1 MLQRRK
7 KKESGKMSRAFGRWG
22 RQIGPSRLDTM
33 EASQHPASSSQQ
45 NSAYHRYVDTIESS
59 ERETIKIRIMTWNM
73 HGNVPMGDLEV
84 LFGRVDPCMAPAQ
97 APQNPHR
104 IPQLPMSDTHPY
116 HIVVVSCQE
125 CPWGE
130 GGQLMHKIHTAG
142 EIGHAYRYTR
152 ARRDMTPADIQA
164 AMSDHSWKD
173 TSAPNSRADVSTDSR
188 PSLSLTIP
196 SADDSILSNAAE
208 HEIITNHEGCEMIVT
223 SRAWSKVCHDWLCR
237 GLRRTCAELLAG
249 SDPDSGVSAH
259 SSPSTT
265 SSARIPSISSVSSLS
280 PQCMRHPPEQ
290 LGVYNLL
297 IKERMM
303 GCYTAVYVWRGC
315 ADFVRGASA
324 HAVSSGLLA
333 GRMGNKGGVGISV
346 MLGTTR
352 LLFINA
358 HLAAHANRIDA
369 RIANIEKIKA
379 ELNVNTFL
387 PPDHP
392 QLDKRDITKNFDHCF
407 WCGDLNF
414 RVDISR
420 KHADSLLQQQSYDD
434 ALEFD
439 QLRKVLRD
447 GHAFDGFREAPI
459 DFPPTYKYDLQ
470 RAEKQRL
477 RHHPSMLLRKGA
489 ASVQASE
496 LPKKASSSS
505 LSSAVEKRRPMWRRF
520 LRRFRHSEQAIEE
533 EAMQRQDNNL
543 ATLTRKSSSS
553 TLSGVSTSSSAMEQ
567 QEDDRQSRGGASSVA
582 AHNSLSSKLQA
593 AVRLHRSDSTSS
605 SVAYDSSTKQRVPS
619 WCDRVL
625 WRSNDF
631 SHTDNASM
639 STDTSHKKI
648 TRFLPWK
655 HMHKSSKDS
664 DAEASATHTFLLQA
678 PLDWIHSMVES
689 KNASL
694 LEPFLDEDM
703 LVPSKGQVKVIDY
716 STIDDE
722 GVQALGARSDHRP
735 VLFSAAIGI

>member
-1 MLQRRK
+1 M
-7 KKESGKMSRAFGRWG
+7 G
-22 RQIGPSRLDTM
+22 T
-33 EASQHPASSSQQ
+33 SQNSARSSQQ
-45 NSAYHRYVDTIESS
+45 KSVYDRYVETIESS
-59 ERETIKIRIMTWNM
+59 ERDTIKIRIMTWNM

-84 LFGRVDPCMAPAQ
+84 LFGRVDPCTAQ
-97 APQNPHR
+97 AQIPQNPHR

-116 HIVVVSCQE
+116 HIIVVSCQE

-142 EIGHAYRYTR
+142 EIGSAYRYTR
-152 ARRDMTPADIQA
+152 TRRDMKPADIHA
-164 AMSDHSWKD
+164 AMSDHSSRD
-173 TSAPNSRADVSTDSR
+173 ASAPDSRADTSSDSR
-188 PSLSLTIP
+188 PSQSVSIP
-196 SADDSILSNAAE
+196 SANDSIISNAAE
-208 HEIITNHEGCEMIVT
+208 HEVLTNKEGQQMIVT

-237 GLRRTCAELLAG
+237 GIRRTCAELL
-249 SDPDSGVSAH
+249 SDNDPEACASAL

-265 SSARIPSISSVSSLS
+265 SSAKMASMSPVQSLS

-290 LGVYNLL
+290 LGAYNLL
-297 IKERMM
+297 IKERLM

-315 ADFVRGASA
+315 ADYVRGASA

-358 HLAAHANRIDA
+358 HLAAHANHIDA

-379 ELNVNTFL
+379 ELNVDTFL

-420 KHADSLLQQQSYDD
+420 KHADWLLKQQSYDD

-447 GHAFDGFREAPI
+447 GHAFDGFSEAPI

-470 RAEKQRL
+470 KAEKQRL

-489 ASVQASE
+489 ASVQGNE
-496 LPKKASSSS
+496 FQKKTSSSS
-505 LSSAVEKRRPMWRRF
+505 LASSVEKRRPLWRRF
-520 LRRFRHSEQAIEE
+520 LRKFRHSEQAIEQ
-533 EAMQRQDNNL
+533 EAIQRQDNNL
-543 ATLTRKSSSS
+543 ATLARTSSSS
-553 TLSGVSTSSSAMEQ
+553 TLSGASTSSSTMEHL
-567 QEDDRQSRGGASSVA
+567 EDDRRSGGSASSVA
-582 AHNSLSSKLQA
+582 TQNTLSNKLQKV
-593 AVRLHRSDSTSS
+593 VRLDRCDSTSS
-605 SVAYDSSTKQRVPS
+605 SVTYDSSTKQRVPS

-625 WRSNDF
+625 WRSNHF
-631 SHTDNASM
+631 SYPNTSV
-639 STDTSHKKI
+639 STDASQKKI
-648 TRFLPWK
+648 SRFLPWK
-655 HMHKSSKDS
+655 HKNKSSKDL
-664 DAEASATHTFLLQA
+664 DPEAAATHAFLLQA
-678 PLDWIHSMVES
+678 PLDWIHSIADS
-689 KNASL
+689 KNAAL
-694 LEPFLDEDM
+694 LEPLLDEDM
-703 LVPSKGQVKVIDY
+703 LVPAKGHIKVIDY
-716 STIDDE
+716 GTIDDE

>member
-1 MLQRRK
+1 MGTPLYSAR
-7 KKESGKMSRAFGRWG
+7 
-22 RQIGPSRLDTM
+22 
-33 EASQHPASSSQQ
+33 HSQQ
-45 NSAYHRYVDTIESS
+45 KSVYDRYVDTIESS

-73 HGNVPMGDLEV
+73 HGSVPMGDLEV
-84 LFGRVDPCMAPAQ
+84 LFGRVDPNTAQ
-97 APQNPHR
+97 VKTPKDPHR

-142 EIGHAYRYTR
+142 EFGSAYRYTR
-152 ARRDMTPADIQA
+152 ARRDMTPANIQV
-164 AMSDHSWKD
+164 AMSDQSTKD
-173 TSAPNSRADVSTDSR
+173 TAAPDSRPDTSSDSR
-188 PSLSLTIP
+188 PSLSVAIP
-196 SADDSILSNAAE
+196 NANDDAISNLAE
-208 HEIITNHEGCEMIVT
+208 QDAMTNNERHQMIVT
-223 SRAWSKVCHDWLCR
+223 SRAWSKVCNDWFCR
-237 GLRRTCAELLAG
+237 GIRRTCAELLAG
-249 SDPDSGVSAH
+249 SDPEACASAL

-265 SSARIPSISSVSSLS
+265 SSTKMASLWSSPSIS
-280 PQCMRHPPEQ
+280 PQCMQHPPEQ
-290 LGVYNLL
+290 LGAYNLL
-297 IKERMM
+297 IKERLM

-324 HAVSSGLLA
+324 HVVSSGLLA

-369 RIANIEKIKA
+369 RIANIEKIKS
-379 ELNVNTFL
+379 ELNVDTFL

-420 KHADSLLQQQSYDD
+420 KHADSLLQRRSYDD
-434 ALEFD
+434 ALEYD

-447 GHAFDGFREAPI
+447 GHALDGFCEAPI
-459 DFPPTYKYDLQ
+459 DFPPTYKYDLV

-477 RHHPSMLLRKGA
+477 LHHPSMLFRKGA
-489 ASVQASE
+489 AYVQANE
-496 LPKKASSSS
+496 IPKKPS
-505 LSSAVEKRRPMWRRF
+505 LSSLESSVEKRRPMWRRF
-520 LRRFRHSEQAIEE
+520 LRRFRHPEQAIEQ
-533 EAMQRQDNNL
+533 EATQRQDSNL
-543 ATLTRKSSSS
+543 ATLARTSSSS
-553 TLSGVSTSSSAMEQ
+553 TLSGASTSSSTMEHL
-567 QEDDRQSRGGASSVA
+567 EDERPPGSSASSVPTQ
-582 AHNSLSSKLQA
+582 NSLSSKLQKV
-593 AVRLHRSDSTSS
+593 VRLDRRDSS
-605 SVAYDSSTKQRVPS
+605 SSTMTYDSSTKQRVPS

-631 SHTDNASM
+631 SHPDSAFV
-639 STDTSHKKI
+639 STDASHKKMS
-648 TRFLPWK
+648 RFLPWK
-655 HMHKSSKDS
+655 HKHKSSKDH
-664 DAEASATHTFLLQA
+664 DAEAAATHSFLLQA
-678 PLDWIHSMVES
+678 PLDWIHSIADS
-689 KNASL
+689 KNAPL
-694 LEPFLDEDM
+694 LEPLLDEDM
-703 LVPSKGQVKVIDY
+703 LVPSKGHVKVIDY
-716 STIDDE
+716 RTIDDE